1 MSLLKY
7 VSMEPGKGGHGKTGL
22 SVGNICYAVAMER
35 LLNQYHMQA
44 DNTTVY
50 AASLSQ
56 IRASGT
62 CRLLMTTNKSNFSVS
77 LSPIHRTTCVE
88 AFS

>member
-1 MSLLKY
+1 MCQWNQVKEDTERQDCLW
-7 VSMEPGKGGHGKTGL
+7 ET
-22 SVGNICYAVAMER
+22 CYAVAMER

-56 IRASGT
+56 SRASGI
-62 CRLLMTTNKSNFSVS
+62 CRLLMTTNKSIFSVS
-77 LSPIHRTTCVE
+77 LSPIYRTTCVE
-88 AFS
+88 TVP